1 MALGGYAKTCPITNE
16 LEDICIKATNA
27 VGGNIVGVDLMES
40 EETGLVVHEVNN
52 TTEFKN
58 TVRVTGIDV
67 PGLMID
73 YALQLSN

>member
-1 MALGGYAKTCPITNE
+1 
-16 LEDICIKATNA
+16 

-73 YALQLSN
+73 YALELSN